1 MILSAEEVRYISTNY
16 YTNNLPYIMKC
27 IKEAAYK
34 GEFSVKINFEVSQE
48 AYNKLV
54 KLGYNFKED
63 TLKSISIIEW

>member
-1 MILSAEEVRYISTNY
+1 
-16 YTNNLPYIMKC
+16 MKC